1 MEESTN
7 ERISGDNYSAV
18 VHQSIV
24 FVCSFV
30 RSFVRSF
37 VWTFAFSENKAT
49 NNVPGR
55 FFFFPRGQQRRV
67 RSKNPSGPLPAP
79 PRDEDDGD
87 IRAVWRFADQTP
99 ANQPTSQPTRF
110 PRATVPRA
118 QYESRPMISR
128 NIPGQGRHGYLDRI
142 AVCYL
147 DTNQPTPVSVNRHWK
162 QQADRIGRHKKM
174 RVGKAGTKSRTAFN
188 DGDH

>member
-1 MEESTN
+1 MDV
-7 ERISGDNYSAV
+7 RVGWL
-18 VHQSIV
+18 
-24 FVCSFV
+24 V

-37 VWTFAFSENKAT
+37 VRLCGLLLFRKTKQRT
-49 NNVPGR
+49 TCPGG
-55 FFFFPRGQQRRV
+55 FFFPRGQQRRV
-67 RSKNPSGPLPAP
+67 RSKTPSGPLPAP

-99 ANQPTSQPTRF
+99 ANQPASQPTRF

-162 QQADRIGRHKKM
+162 QQADRIGRHKTM